1 MSIDYYSDKRL
12 TDSSSKGASLYF
24 EGSGRLVR
32 LEKRSMTIGRDR
44 ACDITLNA
52 STVSRSHARIFT
64 DGSSWYLE
72 DLGSVNGMS
81 VNGAQ
86 LASHETVKLYNNYS
100 IVFADN
106 LRAVFRDGGRG
117 MSDGADTA
125 FLHNRPVSSRTEPIS
140 PAANTAAPQH
150 AQASRPAQSSSG
162 GWRNPYY
169 DDPEPKRC
177 EPVPPMPQAPQA
189 PQYATYTP
197 DYRQE
202 RKKKIALRIIV
213 PVLSV
218 LVVGGIILAA
228 VIHGS
233 HSGKEQPKDDE
244 PQATELITEDLTDDA
259 TGDVPDETPDAADK
273 DAAPEDEAL
282 PTSEEE
288 NTGDSHRYIYG
299 GMAEVDVDGVDGKQ
313 MLIIKSEDGRA
324 LSVACLT
331 ISAAVPGVDDGT
343 VYEVYIL
350 YILASDSDASNRRE
364 KIWTRIGECTAKDG
378 KIEGEFKLNDP
389 NEVRTVFA
397 VAIDPGNYED
407 LMINEETVVL
417 PKTEQGDNK

>member
-244 PQATELITEDLTDDA
+244 PQATELITEDLT
-259 TGDVPDETPDAADK
+259 GEVPDETPDAADK

-282 PTSEEE
+282 LTPEEE
-288 NTGDSHRYIYG
+288 NTGDSSRYICEG
-299 GMAEVDVDGVDGKQ
+299 PADVEGKQ
-313 MLIIKSEDGRA
+313 MLIIKSADGGA
-324 LSVACLT
+324 LSPIILK

-343 VYEVYIL
+343 EYEMRIF
-350 YILASDSDASNRRE
+350 ACGSNSTE
-364 KIWTRIGECTAKDG
+364 KKWWPPVVCTVKDG
-378 KIEGEFKLNDP
+378 RIEKEFKLNDP
-389 NEVRTVFA
+389 NEVRTVYA

-407 LMINEETVVL
+407 LMINEKTVVL

>member
-12 TDSSSKGASLYF
+12 TDSSSKGVSLYF

-32 LEKRSMTIGRDR
+32 LEKQSMTIGRDR

-125 FLHNRPVSSRTEPIS
+125 FLHNRPVPSRTEPIS
-140 PAANTAAPQH
+140 PAANMTAPQH
-150 AQASRPAQSSSG
+150 VQASRPAQSSSG

-169 DDPEPKRC
+169 DNPEPKRC
-177 EPVPPMPQAPQA
+177 EPVPPMPQVPQA
-189 PQYATYTP
+189 PQYAPYTP
-197 DYRQE
+197 DYQQE

-218 LVVGGIILAA
+218 LVVGGIMLAA

-259 TGDVPDETPDAADK
+259 TGDEPDETPDAADK

-282 PTSEEE
+282 PTPEEE
-288 NTGDSHRYIYG
+288 NTDDPVVMTPRSYTYGEEKAKIYG
-299 GMAEVDVDGVDGKQ
+299 EY
-313 MLIIKSEDGRA
+313 MLTINIETEDGRPWE
-324 LSVACLT
+324 SPGLT
-331 ISAAVPGVDDGT
+331 ISAAVPDDVPDGT
-343 VYEVYIL
+343 EYKVYVYTIKSVTSGKEWIRL
-350 YILASDSDASNRRE
+350 DDVCIIVKNG
-364 KIWTRIGECTAKDG
+364 RIEERVDLGG
-378 KIEGEFKLNDP
+378 YN
-389 NEVRTVFA
+389 VFA
-397 VAIDPGNYED
+397 VAISPDNYSD
-407 LMINEETVVL
+407 LKVNGETVVW
-417 PKTEQGDNK
+417 PKTEQEDNK

>member
-177 EPVPPMPQAPQA
+177 EPVPPMPQAPQ
-189 PQYATYTP
+189 YATYTP

-244 PQATELITEDLTDDA
+244 PQATELITEDLT
-259 TGDVPDETPDAADK
+259 GEVPDKTPDAADK
-273 DAAPEDEAL
+273 DAAPEDETL
-282 PTSEEE
+282 LTPEEE
-288 NTGDSHRYIYG
+288 NTGDSSRYICEG
-299 GMAEVDVDGVDGKQ
+299 PADVEGKQ
-313 MLIIKSEDGRA
+313 MLIIKSADGGA

-378 KIEGEFKLNDP
+378 KIEGKFKLNDP
-389 NEVRTVFA
+389 NESKTVYA
-397 VAIDPGNYED
+397 VAISPDNYSD
-407 LMINEETVVL
+407 LKVNRETVVL

>member
-288 NTGDSHRYIYG
+288 NTGDPRYTYG
-299 GMAEVDVDGVDGKQ
+299 EMVKINGVE
-313 MLIIKSEDGRA
+313 MRSIELERPWHTESFE
-324 LSVACLT
+324 
-331 ISAAVPGVDDGT
+331 ISAEVPGVRDGA
-343 VYEVYIL
+343 VYKV
-350 YILASDSDASNRRE
+350 YILASDSASNSIE
-364 KIWTRIGECTAKDG
+364 KEWKLTEVCTAKDG
-378 KIEGEFKLNDP
+378 KIEKKFTLK
-389 NEVRTVFA
+389 RTPVYA

-407 LMINEETVVL
+407 LMINEKTVVL

>member
-140 PAANTAAPQH
+140 LAPNTAAPQH
-150 AQASRPAQSSSG
+150 VQASRPAQSSSG

-169 DDPEPKRC
+169 DDPELKRC
-177 EPVPPMPQAPQA
+177 EPVPPPVPPVPPMPQAPQYA
-189 PQYATYTP
+189 PYTP
-197 DYRQE
+197 DYQQG

-218 LVVGGIILAA
+218 LVVGGIMLAA

-259 TGDVPDETPDAADK
+259 AGDVPDETPDAADEN
-273 DAAPEDEAL
+273 AAPEDEAL
-282 PTSEEE
+282 PTPEEE
-288 NTGDSHRYIYG
+288 NTDDPVVMPPRSYTYGEEKSKIYG
-299 GMAEVDVDGVDGKQ
+299 EY
-313 MLIIKSEDGRA
+313 MLTINIETEDGEPWE
-324 LSVACLT
+324 SPGLT
-331 ISAAVPGVDDGT
+331 ISAEVPDDVPDGT
-343 VYEVYIL
+343 KYKVYVYTIKAVTSGKEWIRL
-350 YILASDSDASNRRE
+350 EDVCIVENGQIKKRVDL
-364 KIWTRIGECTAKDG
+364 DG
-378 KIEGEFKLNDP
+378 KN
-389 NEVRTVFA
+389 VY
-397 VAIDPGNYED
+397 AIAISPDNYSN
-407 LMINEETVVL
+407 LKVNEETVVW